1 MQGSN
6 PGSHKAALLWRGRPP
21 FGKNQSTSRRLG
33 VSAAWLNKAAAA
45 PHLPPARNERLSSHI
60 PLTTPS
66 LDCLRPAEGGTAL
79 PWLGCVPEAR
89 GRGVS
94 EAMWKSAFIPLSTQT
109 HNTHTPPLSL
119 ERARKPT
126 PYILI
131 TPHLVGSPYT
141 GQAGHWPLHSL
152 AQRIIEPSSVRW
164 KFLPVQRF
172 LTTPFRIRLTTP
184 SLEGG
189 RGVRGRCVHEKIH
202 HSTQVSKSHLW
213 WDCSTPQRSCRV
225 RPAIRRECYPQQ
237 GRCIEENAQNCQPY
251 QYLSCT
257 ARRSLPV
264 STINFNKS
272 IGGSK

>member
-109 HNTHTPPLSL
+109 HNTHTPTPLLGEGKKANSLHFNHASPRREPLHRAGRTLAAPFVGTTNYRTKFSTVEVLTGPALSYHPIQNSPYHPLFRGGQGGEGQVCARKNSSFYESL
-119 ERARKPT
+119 EVP
-126 PYILI
+126 P
-131 TPHLVGSPYT
+131 LVGLLCPATKLS
-141 GQAGHWPLHSL
+141 GASRHQAGMLS
-152 AQRIIEPSSVRW
+152 
-164 KFLPVQRF
+164 
-172 LTTPFRIRLTTP
+172 TT
-184 SLEGG
+184 
-189 RGVRGRCVHEKIH
+189 
-202 HSTQVSKSHLW
+202 
-213 WDCSTPQRSCRV
+213 
-225 RPAIRRECYPQQ
+225 REVY
-237 GRCIEENAQNCQPY
+237 
-251 QYLSCT
+251 
-257 ARRSLPV
+257 
-264 STINFNKS
+264 
-272 IGGSK
+272 